1 MHGIPIDS
9 ARSHTTSFRFVVAI
23 AVSIAVAAVL
33 SACSSDSD
41 ERNEYV
47 IPSPTPGSIPP
58 TFEPTITANV
68 SGQLSVEFFV
78 GAEGYTQQGS
88 ATLSEVE
95 EGSQLY
101 LSVRPAPG
109 IIQQV
114 SIREGRCDNI
124 GRWLESVEHAV
135 GGESLSHLPEISAA
149 DLLIGN
155 HIITVAIPNGALSDQ
170 ATCGEFPDIDI
181 DSLR

>member
-1 MHGIPIDS
+1 MHGINTDS
-9 ARSHTTSFRFVVAI
+9 TRFRTMSLRILATI
-23 AVSIAVAAVL
+23 LVSIAAAAVL
-33 SACSSDSD
+33 SACSSDMAEQSA
-41 ERNEYV
+41 YV

-58 TFEPTITANV
+58 TFEPKVTANV

-78 GAEGYTQQGS
+78 GADGYTQQGS

-101 LSVRPAPG
+101 VSVRPAPG
-109 IIQQV
+109 IIQLV
-114 SIREGRCDNI
+114 SIREGTCDNV

-135 GGESLSHLPEISAA
+135 GGESLSHLSDFSASE
-149 DLLIGN
+149 LLDGN
-155 HIITVAIPNGALSDQ
+155 HIITVSIPDGALSDE

-181 DSLR
+181 ESLR